1 MTQQLLISL
10 IVFVSCSTH
19 LKTQKIVK
27 NNSEFLYGE
36 ISKEQLY
43 FDYPVWLEQE
53 EKYLPK
59 KEIKEKI
66 LNFNEEVTVVVF
78 LATWCGDSRRNVPR
92 FFKSIKDNNHFKIA
106 MWAVD
111 RKKKMENNLTEKHN
125 ILRVP
130 TFIFEQ
136 NGVEIGRII
145 ENPKKSIEEDI
156 LDILQGNKNI

>member
-19 LKTQKIVK
+19 LKTQKITK

-43 FDYPVWLEQE
+43 FDYPVWLEKE
-53 EKYLPK
+53 ENYLPN

-78 LATWCGDSRRNVPR
+78 LGTWCGDSRRNVPR
-92 FFKSIKDNNHFKIA
+92 FFKSIKDNHNFKIA

-111 RKKKMENNLTEKHN
+111 RKKKMENNLTEKYN

-130 TFIFEQ
+130 TFIFKK

-156 LDILQGNKNI
+156 LDILQRNSNI